1 MLILAIIV
9 AGMFVGWLAQ
19 LILGG
24 TAPTTDWGLA
34 LVAGIAGSFAG
45 GLLSSLLFDDGFTL
59 RPSGFIGSL
68 IGALVVT
75 AGWQFARRR
84 AAA

>member
-1 MLILAIIV
+1 MLVLAIIV

-19 LILGG
+19 LLLGANSR
-24 TAPTTDWGLA
+24 TIDWGLA
-34 LVAGIAGSFAG
+34 LIAGIAGSFVG
-45 GLLSSLLFDDGFTL
+45 GLLVSLIADDGLAL

-68 IGALVVT
+68 VGALIVT

-84 AAA
+84 AA